1 MHCETSG
8 PVYVDVWVCKGRGV
22 KSRSHLMVRLEHKI
36 PALARLQRRSVP
48 ATLLRS
54 DARRECEVFGT
65 TNESQKTALYIGG
78 KVPINN
84 KCPRGII
91 RHRSRKGKRR
101 IISNGTADGELDDS
115 VVAVLAVGAAAVDP
129 AAADS
134 ARAGAGHGVG
144 DGDVGAV

>member
-1 MHCETSG
+1 
-8 PVYVDVWVCKGRGV
+8 
-22 KSRSHLMVRLEHKI
+22 MVRLEHKI

-48 ATLLRS
+48 AALLRS
-54 DARRECEVFGT
+54 DARRDGEVLSSS
-65 TNESQKTALYIGG
+65 NESQKAALYVGG

-91 RHRSRKGKRR
+91 RHRSREGKSR
-101 IISNGTADGELDDS
+101 IISNGTANGDLDDS

-129 AAADS
+129 AAAVAD
-134 ARAGAGHGVG
+134 AAGAGAGHGVG